1 MSRIVQFFTFPCL
14 AYSSQNFLSLD
25 CILDIFRVTF
35 LFLSSA
41 PFILLPNSAT
51 KVFNYKFFICF
62 LFVSLCGYY
71 LLSLILFLYFQ
82 DFFFYVI
89 KHFKYCYLLCLI
101 LQYLK
106 SLWVWFC
113 HLFLLNL
120 TCGTF
125 FPCEFCDLL
134 WNTYFTYLEFNIW
147 KFSEAW
153 VDASQEDYTGISC
166 FIVLCF
172 FCASQILYIYI
183 YFFFFFFFT
192 NRRFVVTCL
201 EQVSQHHFSNS
212 ILLTLCLWAAFYPR
226 DRG

>member
-1 MSRIVQFFTFPCL
+1 MVITYCHLFFS
-14 AYSSQNFLSLD
+14 Y
-25 CILDIFRVTF
+25 IFK
-35 LFLSSA
+35 
-41 PFILLPNSAT
+41 I
-51 KVFNYKFFICF
+51 
-62 LFVSLCGYY
+62 
-71 LLSLILFLYFQ
+71 
-82 DFFFYVI
+82 FFFYVI
-89 KHFKYCYLLCLI
+89 KHFKYCYRLCLI

-113 HLFLLNL
+113 HLFLLSL

-172 FCASQILYIYI
+172 FCASQMLYIYI
-183 YFFFFFFFT
+183 YFFFFFT
-192 NRRFVVTCL
+192 NRGCVVNCL

-212 ILLTLCLWAAFYPR
+212 ILLTLCLWVAFYHR